1 MVSGDVCSP
10 CQPLKPHL
18 RPDAAAAKMPGLRA
32 GWSGEGLALL
42 LRDQNEGMDFAA
54 HNVRPTFT
62 HSNVQLVLLGQ
73 VYLRC
78 RRKQDC
84 TAACVGYGALHPTPY
99 ICANRARAALAKAR
113 KDARK
118 LSRPHAR
125 TGAPRRGR

>member
-54 HNVRPTFT
+54 HNVRPVSID
-62 HSNVQLVLLGQ
+62 SN
-73 VYLRC
+73 
-78 RRKQDC
+78 
-84 TAACVGYGALHPTPY
+84 
-99 ICANRARAALAKAR
+99 ALAHPSSQGLPQAQIQPW
-113 KDARK
+113 
-118 LSRPHAR
+118 LQ
-125 TGAPRRGR
+125 RRLLFIESLT